1 MIDESE
7 ARKDIVG
14 TQREI
19 EIDVALSRADGKL
32 GAAIFFVPTMLT
44 PLYINPDDVFQ
55 DSDGLFKLKEG
66 KRLPE
71 GLIPPE
77 KAADPAQ
84 LSTVLGRVLSMR
96 DMLEEGLP
104 ITVFLVNRG
113 RPRVDNK
120 AENVVWAEGSLIERY
135 KERLKIVDIT
145 KEEYEQNKDSI
156 AAASYLWWDQKGKM
170 REAVFFASQINVPD
184 RATSAHKEAPFDKLF
199 DNDAQ
204 DYISAASR
212 FGAKKDLRGLIAMC
226 LNSCP
231 KRNPVNANPAGI
243 RKHGRP

>member
-1 MIDESE
+1 MSGEAK

-19 EIDVALSRADGKL
+19 ELDVARSRADGKM
-32 GAAIFFVPTMLT
+32 GAAIFFVPTPLT
-44 PLYINPDDVFQ
+44 PLFINPDDVFQ
-55 DSDGLFKLKEG
+55 DSDGLFKLKQG
-66 KRLPE
+66 KRMPE

-77 KAADPAQ
+77 KAEEAAQ

-96 DMLEEGLP
+96 DMLEAGLP
-104 ITVFLVNRG
+104 ITVFLVNSG

-120 AENVVWAEGSLIERY
+120 AENVVPAQGSLIERY
-135 KERLKIVDIT
+135 KERWKIVEMT
-145 KEEYEQNKDSI
+145 KEEYDQNKDSI
-156 AAASYLWWDQKGKM
+156 AAASYLWWNQKGNM
-170 REAVFFASQINVPD
+170 REAVFFASQIN
-184 RATSAHKEAPFDKLF
+184 AHDGARFDKLF